1 MHRVEG
7 RKRLGL
13 DAVNIGTLVFAF
25 LVAIFLNHSSFAQS
39 LEYRTIK
46 DTNLQ
51 IEIGLRL
58 FNQPTD
64 GCWSCHGTDAKS
76 LKSRSGDIKAIRL
89 SDPSTWRSHQITKI
103 YDSDDAAQLTQS
115 AIAISLI
122 RLGADDWN
130 RDLAPLIRA
139 KTGTTEIFFDERM
152 IGIHSAYLK
161 KNERAIARMLNRAKI
176 RASRDEI
183 LDIMATSVFQYLSD
197 ELVVNEN

>member
-1 MHRVEG
+1 M
-7 RKRLGL
+7 
-13 DAVNIGTLVFAF
+13 
-25 LVAIFLNHSSFAQS
+25 
-39 LEYRTIK
+39 
-46 DTNLQ
+46 
-51 IEIGLRL
+51 
-58 FNQPTD
+58 
-64 GCWSCHGTDAKS
+64 
-76 LKSRSGDIKAIRL
+76 KSRSGDIKAIRL
-89 SDPSTWRSHQITKI
+89 SDPSTWRSHRITKT
-103 YDSDDAAQLTQS
+103 YDSDDAALLTQS

-161 KNERAIARMLNRAKI
+161 KNEKAIARMLKRAKI

-197 ELVVNEN
+197 ELVVNKN